1 MSSALSKS
9 HQLFVKAQEMRQ
21 LAATCPD
28 KKVRVVYDEI
38 AREYETMAVQ
48 WERLNKATT

>member
-9 HQLFVKAQEMRQ
+9 HQLFLKAQEMRE
-21 LAATCPD
+21 LATQCTD
-28 KKVRVVYDEI
+28 KKVGLAYEEI